1 MIARLPDSHDL
12 DVDMAF
18 PEVEPDA
25 RPRRPAGGGFGRLM
39 AAYALACLAAVVVL
53 PVLLFLRDLI
63 AIGPSG
69 AAAHVEAA
77 ALAAIVV
84 VGFPVIFV
92 FAAPFATAFIVVTQ
106 ALRLCSPVVY
116 AAGGFII
123 GPLVGLIAHLM
134 PTITPEPGPTPWG
147 SFVLYAVVGLASG
160 IVFWYSA
167 VRPSRPRR

>member
-25 RPRRPAGGGFGRLM
+25 RPRPPAGGGFGRLM
-39 AAYALACLAAVVVL
+39 AAYALACLAAVIVL
-53 PVLLFLRDLI
+53 PILLFLRDLV
-63 AIGPSG
+63 AIGPS
-69 AAAHVEAA
+69 AAADHVDSA

-92 FAAPFATAFIVVTQ
+92 FAAPFATALIVATQ
-106 ALRLCSPVVY
+106 ALRMTSLSVY
-116 AAGGFII
+116 AVGGAVI
-123 GPLVGLIAHLM
+123 GPLVGLVAHLM
-134 PTITPEPGPTPWG
+134 PTITPEPGATPWG

-160 IVFWYSA
+160 VVFWYSA